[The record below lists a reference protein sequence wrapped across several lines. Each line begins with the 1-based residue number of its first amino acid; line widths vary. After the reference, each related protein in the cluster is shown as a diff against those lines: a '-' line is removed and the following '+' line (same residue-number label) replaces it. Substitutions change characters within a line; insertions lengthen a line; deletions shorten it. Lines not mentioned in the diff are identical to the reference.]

1 MNGKVAMIS
10 GGATGLGRAIGL
22 EFARRG
28 VHVAFNYVE
37 LPGRDILE
45 QALLT
50 ETALRAQGVRVFSD
64 RCDVRQRDDIEAF
77 VETVQAELGAVHFLV
92 NNGGDRPRRRAVA
105 SL

>member
-1 MNGKVAMIS
+1 MLVEQPEKTSSEPEPMNGKVAMIS

-45 QALLT
+45 QALLRPLHHRRRT
-50 ETALRAQGVRVFSD
+50 RSRYYTKAL
-64 RCDVRQRDDIEAF
+64 IE
-77 VETVQAELGAVHFLV
+77 
-92 NNGGDRPRRRAVA
+92 RPR
-105 SL
+105 S